1 MKIDFR
7 SFRPGAANREIQPLA
22 IDAPGEFGREQTS
35 LSDEQRRR
43 IWRPIIV
50 GSAVIAVFVV
60 GFIIYAALSQV
71 SGAVVSSGVVR
82 VEGNRQTIKH
92 RDGGVVREILVSEG
106 ARVDSGQPLIIFD
119 DLQPRAQVDVLQ
131 NQEDSLQA
139 QYARYRSE
147 ATRATNISFPK
158 ELLARQA
165 DPRVAGLIQTQ
176 QNLFASRRLYLDGQ
190 AAVLNQRMEQLD
202 TRIQGLQTQIQSID
216 EQIAL
221 TEEELSGYEIL
232 HEKGYA
238 PKNLLLRYERSL
250 ADLRGRR
257 GSLISDVARTQEQ
270 KGETRLQL
278 TSLMQ
283 QYQTEASEGLRDA
296 QAQLSDVSPR
306 LSAAREMLDRTVVRS
321 PVDGYVLNLT
331 QFTVGGVAS
340 PGETLMDIVPAN
352 EQLVVS
358 ARVKPEDIDQV
369 EPGMTATVRLS
380 AYSSRKVGAVDGRVL
395 TVGADRLVD
404 DRTGD
409 AYFPVTLNVDP
420 SELSQLGAGVELS
433 PGMPVQVMI
442 KTGERS
448 ILSFL
453 LDPIEETVSHA
464 LREP

>member
-7 SFRPGAANREIQPLA
+7 SFRPGAPNREFQPQDLE
-22 IDAPGEFGREQTS
+22 APTHFGREQT

-43 IWRPIIV
+43 IWRPIII
-50 GSAVIAVFVV
+50 GSAIIAIFVF
-60 GFIIYAALSQV
+60 GFLIYAAISQV

-92 RDGGVVREILVSEG
+92 RDGGVIQEIIVTEG
-106 ARVDSGQPLIIFD
+106 ARVSSGQPLIIFD
-119 DLQPRAQVDVLQ
+119 DLQARAQVDVLQ
-131 NQEDSLQA
+131 NQEDSIQA
-139 QYARYRSE
+139 QYARYHAE
-147 ATRATNISFPK
+147 ATRAANIAFPK
-158 ELLARQA
+158 DLLARQA
-165 DPRVAGLIQTQ
+165 DPRVVGLIQTQ

-190 AAVLNQRMEQLD
+190 SAVLHQRMEQLD

-221 TEEELSGYEIL
+221 TEEELSGYETL

-257 GSLISDVARTQEQ
+257 GSLVSDVARTQEQ

-278 TSLMQ
+278 TSLLQ
-283 QYQTEASEGLRDA
+283 QYQTEASEGLRAA

-306 LSAAREMLDRTVVRS
+306 LSAAKEMLDRTVVRS

-331 QFTVGGVAS
+331 QFTVGGVAA

-380 AYSSRKVGAVDGRVL
+380 AYSSRKVRAVDGHVL

-409 AYFPVTLNVDP
+409 AYFPVTLSVDP
-420 SELSQLGAGVELS
+420 SELAKLGAGVELS

-442 KTGERS
+442 KTGDRS

-453 LDPIEETVSHA
+453 LDPIEETVTHA